1 MLIRSKAPLRISFAG
16 GGTDVPPF
24 PDHEGGYVLNATI
37 NKHTYGTL
45 RPRTDQ
51 HIQIA
56 SVDFGLLLHCEADR
70 LIYDGK
76 LDLVKAAI
84 RKFGYANGGFNLF
97 LESDAPPGSGLGSS
111 SSMMVTLVGL
121 LKEHKALPLTDYEIA
136 QLAYVIERRE
146 LGIRGGL
153 QDQYAAA
160 FGGFNFMEFT
170 GDRVIVNPL
179 RISQSGINELE
190 HNLLLCY
197 TGRTRFSDRIIEDQ
211 TSRYQQ
217 QEGNTL
223 EGLREQKVLAVEL
236 KNALLQRRFNHFGD
250 LMHQAWISKKK
261 ISPKISTATIDGF
274 YEEARKHGALGGKI
288 MGAGGGGYMLFYCP
302 FELKHKVAAALERIG
317 ATPCEFRFSVEG
329 LQTWR
334 VQDDQPLEEGFEP
347 SEQGYF
353 PFAGS
358 ARDPRPSILH
368 PEIAEQERFR
378 PVAEMEN

>member
-1 MLIRSKAPLRISFAG
+1 MRIRSKAPLRISFAG

-24 PDHEGGYVLNATI
+24 PEQEGGCVLNATI
-37 NKHTYGTL
+37 NRHTYGTL
-45 RPRTDQ
+45 HPRTDH
-51 HIQIA
+51 HIRIA

-121 LKEHKALPLTDYEIA
+121 LKEYRALPLTDYEIA
-136 QLAYVIERRE
+136 HLAYVIERRE

-160 FGGFNFMEFT
+160 FGGFNFMEFS

-179 RISQSGINELE
+179 RISPSGINELE

-197 TGRTRFSDRIIEDQ
+197 TGRTRLSDRIIEDQ
-211 TSRYQQ
+211 TGRYQQ

-223 EGLREQKVLAVEL
+223 QGLREQKVLAVEL
-236 KNALLQRRFNHFGD
+236 KNALLQRRFNDFGD
-250 LMHQAWISKKK
+250 LMHQAWVSKKK
-261 ISPKISTATIDGF
+261 ISPKISTPAIDDF
-274 YEEARKHGALGGKI
+274 YEEARRHGALGGKI

-302 FELKHKVAAALERIG
+302 FELKHKVAGALERMG
-317 ATPCEFRFSVEG
+317 ATPCEFRFSPEG

-334 VQDDQPLEEGFEP
+334 VQDDQPLAEGFEP
-347 SEQGYF
+347 SRQGYF
-353 PFAGS
+353 PLAGNAQPGIPNS
-358 ARDPRPSILH
+358 DSPLGGPPLPPGIETGFPH
-368 PEIAEQERFR
+368 
-378 PVAEMEN
+378 